1 MSSKL
6 TKGQRLVLEYL
17 RSRTNDSV
25 PPTVREICAATGIK
39 STSSVHNHLRVL
51 EEEGYITRVSGANR
65 SIRLTEDTPVAQVPL
80 LGRVTAGA
88 PILAYEDI
96 VGYIPF
102 PADRY
107 TGSELFALRVS
118 GESMKNAGI
127 LDDDIII
134 AEKVPTAYNGQIIV
148 ALIGDEATVKRFYRE
163 NGGIIRL
170 QPENDEYEPIFSDEE
185 TVKVLGHVVS
195 CIRYYG

>member
-1 MSSKL
+1 MASKL
-6 TKGQRLVLEYL
+6 THGQKLVLDCL
-17 RSRTNDSV
+17 RRRINDGV
-25 PPTVREICAATGIK
+25 PPTVREICTETGIK

-65 SIRLTEDTPVAQVPL
+65 SIRLTEDARVAQVPL

-88 PILAYEDI
+88 PILAYEDV

-107 TGSELFALRVS
+107 SGSVLFALRVC

-127 LDDDIII
+127 MDDDIII
-134 AEKVPTAYNGQIIV
+134 AEKVPTAYNGEIVV
-148 ALIGDEATVKRFYRE
+148 ALIDEEATVKRFYRE
-163 NGGIIRL
+163 EGGVIRL
-170 QPENDEYEPIFSDEE
+170 QPENDAFEPIYSDEE
-185 TVKVLGHVVS
+185 TVKVLGRVVS
-195 CIRYYG
+195 CVRYYG

>member
-1 MSSKL
+1 MAAKL
-6 TKGQRLVLEYL
+6 STGQKLVLDYL
-17 RSRTNDSV
+17 RARMNDGV
-25 PPTVREICAATGIK
+25 PPTVREICSATGIK

-51 EEEGYITRVSGANR
+51 EDEGFIERVPGANR
-65 SIRLTEDTPVAQVPL
+65 SIRLTEDSRVAQVPL
-80 LGRVTAGA
+80 LGRVTAGQ
-88 PILAYEDI
+88 PILAYEDV

-107 TGSELFALRVS
+107 SGSELFALRVC

-134 AEKVPTAYNGQIIV
+134 TEKVPTAYNGEIVV
-148 ALIGDEATVKRFYRE
+148 ALIGEEATVKRFYRE
-163 NGGIIRL
+163 KNGIIRL
-170 QPENDEYEPIFSDEE
+170 QPENDDYEPIYSDED
-185 TVKVLGHVVS
+185 TVKVLGRVVS

>member
-6 TKGQRLVLEYL
+6 TAGQKLVLDYL
-17 RSRTNDSV
+17 RQRIQDGV
-25 PPTVREICAATGIK
+25 PPSVREICTATGIK

-51 EEEGYITRVSGANR
+51 EEEGYITRAPGTNR
-65 SIRLTEDTPVAQVPL
+65 SIRLTEDSHIAQVPL
-80 LGRVTAGA
+80 LGRVTAGT
-88 PILAYEDI
+88 PILAYEDV

-107 TGSELFALRVS
+107 SGAELFALRVC

-134 AEKVPTAYNGQIIV
+134 AERVPTACNGEIIV
-148 ALIGDEATVKRFYRE
+148 ALIGDEATVKRLFRE
-163 NGGIIRL
+163 KDGVIRL
-170 QPENDEYEPIFSDEE
+170 QPENDDYQPIYTDEDS
-185 TVKVLGHVVS
+185 VKVLGRIVS

>member
-1 MSSKL
+1 MAAKL
-6 TKGQRLVLEYL
+6 TNGQKKVLEYL
-17 RSRTNDSV
+17 RRRVNDGV

-39 STSSVHNHLRVL
+39 STSSTHNHLRVL

-65 SIRLTEDTPVAQVPL
+65 SIRLTEDSRVSQVPL
-80 LGRVTAGA
+80 IGRVTAGT
-88 PILAYEDI
+88 PILAYEDV

-107 TGSELFALRVS
+107 SGSELFALRVC

-134 AEKVPTAYNGQIIV
+134 AEKVPTAYNGEIVV

-163 NGGIIRL
+163 DGGVIRL
-170 QPENDEYEPIFSDEE
+170 QPENDDYEPIYSDED
-185 TVKVLGHVVS
+185 TVKVLGRIVS

>member
-1 MSSKL
+1 MASKL
-6 TKGQRLVLEYL
+6 TAGQKLVLEYL
-17 RSRTNDSV
+17 RSRMNDGV

-51 EEEGYITRVSGANR
+51 EELGYIERIPGANR
-65 SIRLTEDTPVAQVPL
+65 SIRLTEDSRVAQVPL
-80 LGRVTAGA
+80 LGKVTAGV
-88 PILAYEDI
+88 PILAYEDV

-107 TGSELFALRVS
+107 YGSELFALRVC

-127 LDDDIII
+127 LNEDIII
-134 AEKVPTAYNGQIIV
+134 IERVPTAYNGQIVV

-163 NGGIIRL
+163 KNGVIRL
-170 QPENDEYEPIFSDEE
+170 QPENESMEPIFSDED
-185 TVKVLGHVVS
+185 TVKVLGRVVS